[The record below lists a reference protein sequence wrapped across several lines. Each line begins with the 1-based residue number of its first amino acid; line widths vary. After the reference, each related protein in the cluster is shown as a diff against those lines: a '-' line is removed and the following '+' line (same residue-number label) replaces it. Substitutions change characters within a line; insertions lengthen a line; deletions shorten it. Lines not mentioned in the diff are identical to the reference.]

1 MKEIEDDKNRWNDM
15 PCSYT
20 ERINIVKTIILPKAF
35 CKSDTI
41 PIKLPVAFFTEQEPK
56 KSENLYGDIKKKK
69 NLQITKAILIKK
81 NGAGKIR
88 FPDFRLYY
96 KATVLKTA
104 WYWHRDRLT
113 DQWNRIE
120 SPETNPCS
128 YGQLIY
134 DKEGKAIR
142 WRKDSHFNKWC

>member
-41 PIKLPVAFFTEQEPK
+41 PIKLPVAFFTELEPK

-69 NLQITKAILIKK
+69 KPPNNQSNL
-81 NGAGKIR
+81 
-88 FPDFRLYY
+88 
-96 KATVLKTA
+96 
-104 WYWHRDRLT
+104 
-113 DQWNRIE
+113 
-120 SPETNPCS
+120 
-128 YGQLIY
+128 
-134 DKEGKAIR
+134 DKE
-142 WRKDSHFNKWC
+142 KWSWQNQVP